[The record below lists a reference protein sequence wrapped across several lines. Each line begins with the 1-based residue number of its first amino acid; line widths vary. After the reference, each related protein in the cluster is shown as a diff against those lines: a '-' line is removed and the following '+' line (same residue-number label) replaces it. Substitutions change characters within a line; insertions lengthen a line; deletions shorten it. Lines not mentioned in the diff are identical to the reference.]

1 MGYRSQGKLVMS
13 ATDLAKIERLPLYPK
28 VFFEDFSDSL
38 EIDEDRDSAC
48 LEYSDLKMYEDY
60 TDIAKFYAF
69 LDYLDEN
76 NMEYSYIEIGE
87 DPQDITE
94 RGNGG
99 ALYVNRSIE
108 YS

>member
-28 VFFEDFSDSL
+28 VFFEDYSDSL
-38 EIDEDRDSAC
+38 EIVEDRDSAC
-48 LEYSDLKMYEDY
+48 LEYSGLKMYKDY
-60 TDIAKFYAF
+60 QEIAEFYAF

-94 RGNGG
+94 RGDGG
-99 ALYVNRSIE
+99 DLYVSRSIE
-108 YS
+108 YT